1 MGNGRSDKNK
11 RNWGG
16 YNQSTSNV
24 PYYQAP
30 RYGARSGYRSSKL
43 GLEEKEDFSV
53 YNFAGLFL
61 SPLESLKH
69 PARIWRERCLG
80 YRHFHEITASLV
92 ERHCWMSSCETAFI
106 ITGLL
111 IPLML
116 IIAALFPIIIIVPQG
131 IFNLVNS
138 ALGIRRYFLITQGA
152 VITTAVLSGICVAG
166 ALLAAILT
174 VILAPRAINRHNNK
188 IAAVL
193 GFESV
198 HEICRVLDSHN
209 ERDVL
214 RIINV
219 SNCLKLYE
227 VAYVRM
233 HTGEIM
239 TGALDVLMKLA
250 EETLKKHGFFATQ
263 VTADSKHFLCDGE
276 GNLLRY
282 SELVGDPKYKA
293 LFDEYLSMIDQ
304 ARKFMRANEEE
315 DLEDILN
322 LDRKGMND
330 GARIMVECMERACS
344 AKGRHQFSSDRP
356 EKDSNILA
364 EDDEKSKGNWVR
376 HEQSKSNEPQK
387 RCCSHGRFYRM
398 TNSLVERHCE
408 ASGYRVTFIIA
419 ISLTLTLLI
428 FAAALAVAFGIAQV
442 IAVSVFA
449 FYMVPFS
456 NPPKLVAAFA
466 IVLGVCIAGAL
477 LATILIV
484 ALIPGA
490 IYRHRNKMAEVL
502 GFDSVREMYRV
513 LDSYDKEDVLR
524 ITNINNCLKLY
535 DFVFRCIDSKRVKI
549 DYIMERA
556 PGVIMKIAE
565 EALRK
570 HGFLATE
577 LEADSERFLC
587 DDRGVLLKYRKLKK
601 NPEYKEL
608 FDTYSSMVDQA
619 YKFMHEH
626 RKEGLDDILFSDRE
640 DIGDG
645 ARIMMECMER
655 ARPTKDGH
663 QFSSVESSTL
673 THVDKETI
681 HKPFGESE
689 KDSNVSEKD

>member
-1 MGNGRSDKNK
+1 MR
-11 RNWGG
+11 
-16 YNQSTSNV
+16 
-24 PYYQAP
+24 A
-30 RYGARSGYRSSKL
+30 
-43 GLEEKEDFSV
+43 
-53 YNFAGLFL
+53 
-61 SPLESLKH
+61 
-69 PARIWRERCLG
+69 
-80 YRHFHEITASLV
+80 
-92 ERHCWMSSCETAFI
+92 AFI

-233 HTGEIM
+233 HTDGIM
-239 TGALDVLMKLA
+239 ESAPGVAVKLA
-250 EETLKKHGFFATQ
+250 EEALRKRGFFATE
-263 VTADSKHFLCDGE
+263 VTVDNEHFLCNGKGD
-276 GNLLRY
+276 LLRY

-304 ARKFMRANEEE
+304 AREFMRANEEE

-356 EKDSNILA
+356 EKDSNVLA
-364 EDDEKSKGNWVR
+364 EDDKKNKGNWGR
-376 HEQSKSNEPQK
+376 HEQSKSNDPQK
-387 RCCSHGRFYRM
+387 KGDFSIYDFVGFFLSPLESLKHPVKIWRERCCRHRRFHRM
-398 TNSLVERHCE
+398 TTSLVKRHCE
-408 ASGYRVTFIIA
+408 ASGYRVTFIMA
-419 ISLTLTLLI
+419 GSLILTLLI
-428 FAAALAVAFGIAQV
+428 FAVALAVTFGIAQV
-442 IAVSVFA
+442 IALSVSTLH
-449 FYMVPFS
+449 MIPFS

-466 IVLGVCIAGAL
+466 IVLGICIAGAL

-484 ALIPGA
+484 ALAPGA

-502 GFDSVREMYRV
+502 GFDSVREMCRV

-524 ITNINNCLKLY
+524 ITNVNNCLKLY
-535 DFVFRCIDSKRVKI
+535 EVIFRYTMGSQWVKI

-663 QFSSVESSTL
+663 HASVL
-673 THVDKETI
+673 TNVDKETI
-681 HKPFGESE
+681 HKPFDETE